1 VFQQPRPTGE
11 DGDFH
16 EKDTGIPLINCE
28 NLEKMNYVEG
38 KHPSKVHLTYPI
50 TVLDLG
56 SYQRL
61 VFQTDESGVK
71 RSW

>member
-16 EKDTGIPLINCE
+16 EKETGIPLINCE
-28 NLEKMNYVEG
+28 NLEKMNYVAE
-38 KHPSKVHLTYPI
+38 KHSHKVHLTYPVTI
-50 TVLDLG
+50 LDLG

-61 VFQTDESGVK
+61 VFQTDGSGFE
-71 RSW
+71 RS